1 MMGIIWLV
9 GLVVMVPLVIIAS
22 IVGELRGGATRT
34 RLDVAEDLEAFADG
48 RDDPRD
54 WDDFV
59 SIGIKDP
66 ALDAI
71 RARVA
76 ELDTMYPPR
85 DEDARWN
92 PAGVE
97 VVREIARN
105 LREVED

>member
-1 MMGIIWLV
+1 MMAIVWVV
-9 GLVVMVPLVIIAS
+9 GLAVMVPLVIIAS

-59 SIGIKDP
+59 SIAIRHPG
-66 ALDAI
+66 LDAI

-76 ELDTMYPPR
+76 ELDTKYPPR
-85 DEDARWN
+85 DQDARWN
-92 PAGVE
+92 PEGVA

-105 LREVED
+105 LREPEA